1 MNYVNTFILQNDI
14 PFFLKKLAN
23 FLMSNKMMD
32 YSFEMVYSSEKK
44 I

>member
-1 MNYVNTFILQNDI
+1 MNYDNAFILQNETA
-14 PFFLKKLAN
+14 FFFDKLAK
-23 FLMSNKMMD
+23 FLASNKMMD